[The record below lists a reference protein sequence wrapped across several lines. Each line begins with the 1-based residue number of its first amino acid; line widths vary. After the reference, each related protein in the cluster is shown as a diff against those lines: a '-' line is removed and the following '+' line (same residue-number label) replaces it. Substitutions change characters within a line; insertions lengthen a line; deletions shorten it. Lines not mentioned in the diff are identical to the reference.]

1 MRVFIGRNAS
11 ISPRRTR
18 LLKIQAMRNFLDLSF
33 SAVRRLATTA
43 LMVWVCVGVSPA
55 LAQTFKMPCEVE
67 GVIPALD
74 DLKIKPEKAT
84 MEIQTMGKNI
94 FLKLNGPGLY
104 QVQVS
109 SLTAEDF
116 IGKNLTSA
124 KEMGAYRKNKVTGVE
139 SEIRIEQATVLLSA
153 YTDTV
158 YQGKKVR
165 LNITGPC
172 TVPR

>member
-1 MRVFIGRNAS
+1 M
-11 ISPRRTR
+11 PC
-18 LLKIQAMRNFLDLSF
+18 FLDF
-33 SAVRRLATTA
+33 SLPAVRRLTVAA
-43 LMVWVCVGVSPA
+43 LAVWGCVCAVPA
-55 LAQTFKMPCEVE
+55 MAQTFKMPCEVE

-116 IGKNLTSA
+116 VGKNLTTA
-124 KEMGAYRKNKVTGVE
+124 KEMGAYRKNKLTGAE
-139 SEIRIEQATVLLSA
+139 AEIRIEQATVLLTA

>member
-1 MRVFIGRNAS
+1 MRIF
-11 ISPRRTR
+11 SPFF
-18 LLKIQAMRNFLDLSF
+18 FLV
-33 SAVRRLATTA
+33 VRRLALAGLTVWGCLCATA
-43 LMVWVCVGVSPA
+43 VM
-55 LAQTFKMPCEVE
+55 AQTFKMPCEVE

-116 IGKNLTSA
+116 VGKNLTTA
-124 KEMGAYRKNKVTGVE
+124 KEMGAYRKNKLTGVE

>member
-1 MRVFIGRNAS
+1 MTKLIL
-11 ISPRRTR
+11 RT
-18 LLKIQAMRNFLDLSF
+18 LGLAVSLS
-33 SAVRRLATTA
+33 
-43 LMVWVCVGVSPA
+43 LMAGVA
-55 LAQTFKMPCEVE
+55 HAQTFRMPCEAE
-67 GVIPALD
+67 ATIPAMD
-74 DLKIKPEKAT
+74 DLKLETVKVVV
-84 MEIQTMGKNI
+84 EIQSMGKNI

-116 IGKNLTSA
+116 VGKNLTTA
-124 KEMGAYRKNKVTGVE
+124 KEMGAYRKNKLTGAE
-139 SEIRIEQATVLLSA
+139 AEIRIEQATVLLTA